1 MAKESRVGKSL
12 LNARVNVIFYFIMLV
27 VSFFSRKTFLDML
40 GADFMGF
47 VGTIGNLL
55 GFLNIAEMG
64 IVTAIGYV
72 LYKPLFDGDRQ
83 KVTEIISV
91 LGYIYSIV
99 GFVILCGGLV
109 LACLLPVI
117 YPDTG
122 FPWGVVYFAFFSY
135 LASSLLTYFT
145 NYRQTLLAADQRYYV
160 VAIYGQSSM
169 IIKTIVQMAVAYYT
183 QNYYLWLAIELLAG
197 ILYSIYL
204 NWKISKVYPWLRSD
218 KRKGRQLLKT
228 YPEIMKSAR
237 QLLVHKIGSF
247 VQSQTSPLIIY
258 MFVSLKVVA
267 FYGNYTIIIAKLLAL
282 VNNFLGS
289 TNAGVGNLI
298 AEGDRV
304 RIVHVF
310 WELQGL
316 QFFIAGVLSFALMH
330 LTGAFIVLWLGDE
343 YLLPMV
349 VLVLIIA
356 TMFITITR
364 NAVEQF
370 LFGYGLFADVWAP
383 VVESVVCLAVAF
395 IGGSLWGLPGV
406 LLGSVVSLLLVVVIW
421 KPYYLY
427 RSGFKLPYR
436 FYIAGYLKH
445 FALVALPGVA
455 LHFLLPSAM
464 FLPTESFGNW
474 VWYGVVIVSL
484 YSVATFMLMY
494 ALCPDMRT
502 LIGRFPIKK
511 LFRGRRF

>member
-1 MAKESRVGKSL
+1 MARESRVGKSL
-12 LNARVNVIFYFIMLV
+12 LNARVNVIFYFIMLL

-47 VGTIGNLL
+47 TGTIGNLL

-83 KVTEIISV
+83 KVSEIISV

-99 GFVILCGGLV
+99 GLVILGGGLV

-122 FPWGVVYFAFFSY
+122 FSWGVVYFAFFSY
-135 LASSLLTYFT
+135 LTSSLLTYFT

-160 VAIYGQSSM
+160 VAIYSQSSM
-169 IIKTIVQMAVAYYT
+169 IIKTIVQMAIAYYT
-183 QNYYLWLAIELLAG
+183 QNYYLWLAIELCAG

-204 NWKISKVYPWLRSD
+204 NWKIGKVYPWLCSD
-218 KRKGRQLLKT
+218 KRKGRQLLKK

-237 QLLVHKIGSF
+237 QLFVHKVGFF
-247 VQSQTSPLIIY
+247 VQSQMSPLIIY
-258 MFVSLKVVA
+258 MFGSLNVVA
-267 FYGNYTIIIAKLLAL
+267 FYGNYTIIITKLMAL
-282 VNNFLGS
+282 VNNLFGS

-298 AEGDRV
+298 AEGDRD

-316 QFFIAGVLSFALMH
+316 QFFIAGVLSFALLH

-349 VLVLIIA
+349 VLVLIIV

-364 NAVEQF
+364 NAVDQF
-370 LFGYGLFADVWAP
+370 MFGYGLFADVWAP
-383 VVESVVCLAVAF
+383 VAESVICISVAF

-406 LLGSVVSLLLVVVIW
+406 LLGSVVSLLLIVVMW

-427 RSGFKLPYR
+427 RSGFKMPYHR
-436 FYIAGYLKH
+436 YVVGYLKH
-445 FALVALPGVA
+445 LALVALPGVA
-455 LHFLLPSAM
+455 LHFLLPADM
-464 FLPTESFGNW
+464 FDPMASFANW
-474 VWYGVVIVSL
+474 IWYTIVIVGL
-484 YSVATFMLMY
+484 YSVVTFMLMY
-494 ALCPDMRT
+494 ALCPAMRT
-502 LIGRFPIKK
+502 FVGRFPIGK
-511 LFRGRRF
+511 LFRNR